1 MTGSILVLGAGL
13 QGSACAY
20 DLALRE
26 GFEVTLAD
34 RDEKLLE
41 RALSELGPARERV
54 HGAALDVADR
64 DAVRKLMSEHHAVV
78 SGVPYFLNPAL
89 AEDAVESGASFT
101 DMGGNTDLVLQELAL
116 DTRARA
122 RGVSIVPD
130 MGLAPGLA
138 NLLAV
143 DAMQRFEKVDSVA
156 IRVGGLPLEPKPPL
170 GYMMLFSMHGLINEY
185 WGDSLVLEEG
195 EVKKV
200 PTFSV
205 LEELEV
211 PGVGALEAFPTSGGI
226 STLPMT
232 YRGKVRTM
240 DYKTL
245 RYPGHY
251 ARMRCI
257 KELGLLDET
266 PIDVPGGRVK
276 PRDVF
281 AACAEP
287 RLTHPGARDRSV
299 VIVFVEGERG
309 GQRERLVR
317 WIVDEHDAE
326 SGHSSMRRTT
336 AYPVSIVS
344 AMQARGEIPPGAQPA
359 EIAVPCAA
367 FVARLALR
375 SIQVHEATSV
385 VA

>member
-20 DLALRE
+20 DLAVRE

-34 RDEKLLE
+34 RDQEVVD
-41 RALSELGPARERV
+41 RALQELGPARERV
-54 HGAALDVADR
+54 HGALLDVADR
-64 DAVRKLMSEHHAVV
+64 EAVRRLMAEHHAVV
-78 SGVPYFLNPAL
+78 SAVPYFLNPAL
-89 AEDAVESGASFT
+89 AEDAVESMACFA
-101 DMGGNTDLVLQELAL
+101 DMGGNTELVLQELAL
-116 DTRARA
+116 DARARE

-130 MGLAPGLA
+130 LGLAPGLA

-143 DAMQRFEKVDSVA
+143 DAMQRFERVERVA
-156 IRVGGLPLEPKPPL
+156 IRVGGLPLEPQPPL

-185 WGDSLVLEEG
+185 FGEALVLEGG
-195 EVKKV
+195 EVQRV
-200 PTFSV
+200 PTFDS

-226 STLPMT
+226 STLPYT
-232 YRGKVRTM
+232 YRGKVQTM

-299 VIVFVEGERG
+299 VCVFVEGEREG
-309 GQRERLVR
+309 RRERLVR
-317 WIVDEHDAE
+317 WIVDEHDAAT
-326 SGHSSMRRTT
+326 GHSSMRRTT
-336 AYPVSIVS
+336 AYPVAIVS
-344 AMQARGEIPPGAQPA
+344 AMQARGEVPPGAQPA

-375 SIQVHEATSV
+375 GIKVQEALSPLP
-385 VA
+385 